1 MFFYLSLFP
10 TIINYRLSRMDKK
23 ILVLTDFSENAYD
36 AALFACTLAVKKQYS
51 IHLLHYYTVKS
62 SHFDEEEDKNMRD
75 NSHLLKA
82 DLEII
87 ELFEKLEAQFPSIK
101 MTVSCKRGLLEEK
114 LQKVLKESPFEM
126 IVLGAKGT
134 SQHQSV
140 FWGTTTAMITEKST
154 VPVWVVP
161 KGFIHYKA
169 ENAGL
174 LTNFKV
180 EELETLKKHVQAN
193 GAIDNLNLLHVVK
206 MDENEKDIV
215 NRLESWI
222 VNIKDWQRVKNVNY
236 KIGSIEDDEE
246 DMDTIP
252 EVINHLIK
260 ENNLDCILVTKT
272 RRSFFKRLFEKSV
285 SKSLTTQLICPAFFD
300 K

>member
-1 MFFYLSLFP
+1 
-10 TIINYRLSRMDKK
+10 MDKK

-36 AALFACTLAVKKQYS
+36 ATLFACALAVQKQYS

-82 DLEII
+82 DLEIL
-87 ELFEKLEAQFPSIK
+87 ELFEKLEVQFPSLKI
-101 MTVSCKRGLLEEK
+101 TVSCKRGLLEEK
-114 LQKVLKESPFEM
+114 LQKELKDLSIEM

-140 FWGTTTAMITEKST
+140 FWGTTTAMITEKSS
-154 VPVWVVP
+154 VPVWVIP
-161 KGFIHYKA
+161 KGFNRYKA

-180 EELETLKKHVQAN
+180 EELETLKKYIQSN
-193 GAIDNLNLLHVVK
+193 GAIENLNLLHVIK
-206 MDENEKDIV
+206 KNEKHIV

-222 VNIKDWQRVKNVNY
+222 INIKDWQRIKNVSY
-236 KIGSIEDDEE
+236 KIGNIEESDKE
-246 DMDTIP
+246 MDTVP
-252 EVINHLIK
+252 EVINYLIK